1 MESSHTFSELFEALR
16 SQGICSDIASNTSK
30 KPQLTIEEECKK
42 LAHELMS
49 YDQEAGDL
57 LLLVSLWSRYR
68 RNNSTAG
75 NDDILQYMEWLLKN
89 PNKTY

>member
-1 MESSHTFSELFEALR
+1 MKSIHTFSELLDALR
-16 SQGICSDIASNTSK
+16 SQGICSDITPNASTRS
-30 KPQLTIEEECKK
+30 QLTIEEECKK

-49 YDQEAGDL
+49 YDQEVGDL

-68 RNNSTAG
+68 RNNIAD
-75 NDDILQYMEWLLKN
+75 NNDILQYMEWLLKN